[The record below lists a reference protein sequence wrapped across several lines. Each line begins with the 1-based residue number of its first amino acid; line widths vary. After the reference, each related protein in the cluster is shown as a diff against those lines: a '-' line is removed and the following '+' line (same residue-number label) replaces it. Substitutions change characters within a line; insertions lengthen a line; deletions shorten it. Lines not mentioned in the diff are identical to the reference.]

1 MALLHDGAIFL
12 FGLGY
17 FKLGDLGVSVG
28 YAVFMSFAIL
38 VGNVH
43 GFRSGEWTGAGRRSL
58 AWIVAGIAILIV
70 SVCILGLGNA
80 MTAPS
85 AGP

>member
-1 MALLHDGAIFL
+1 MAVLHDGAIFL

-28 YAVFMSFAIL
+28 YAVFMSFAII

-43 GFRSGEWTGAGRRSL
+43 GFRTGEWKGASRRSV
-58 AWIVAGIAILIV
+58 AWIVAGIAILV
-70 SVCILGLGNA
+70 AGVCILGLGNA
-80 MTAPS
+80 MG
-85 AGP
+85 AG

>member
-1 MALLHDGAIFL
+1 MDAFQDGAIFL

-28 YAVFMSFAIL
+28 YAVFMSFAII

-43 GFRSGEWTGAGRRSL
+43 GFRTGEWKGASRRSV
-58 AWIVAGIAILIV
+58 AWIVAGIAILV
-70 SVCILGLGNA
+70 AGVCILGLGNA
-80 MTAPS
+80 MG
-85 AGP
+85 AG